1 MHEYI
6 EAEALLQLNDGLDLI
21 LECGVVVGVGK
32 LALAVRRTRLADF
45 LGLGEGT
52 DGGSR
57 QLRQA
62 EFLLRLVAL
71 GKGRLALD
79 LAGRQLLDARLHRRI
94 VDTLRVS
101 TGAHRA
107 VADVVRLRRFQWAL
121 GEGYDFL
128 DFLIG
133 KGEPGGDVG
142 RQLGFC
148 LHGVRHMLQGYGGRH
163 GEGVKASL

>member
-1 MHEYI
+1 M
-6 EAEALLQLNDGLDLI
+6 
-21 LECGVVVGVGK
+21 
-32 LALAVRRTRLADF
+32 
-45 LGLGEGT
+45 
-52 DGGSR
+52 
-57 QLRQA
+57 
-62 EFLLRLVAL
+62 RLVAL

-79 LAGRQLLDARLHRRI
+79 LTGRQLLDARLHRRI

-101 TGAHRA
+101 TGAHCA
-107 VADVVRLRRFQWAL
+107 VADVVRLRCLQRTL

-128 DFLIG
+128 DLLVS
-133 KGEPGGDVG
+133 KGEPRSDVG